1 MILVTGGT
9 GLLGS
14 HLLLI
19 LVEAGHSVRAIHRKK
34 SDLIRVEKVFGYY
47 RKDGTELFNSIAW
60 IVADI
65 NDIPALEIAFKNIT
79 HVYHAAA
86 LISFDPGDYKKL
98 QKINAEGT
106 ANIVNLCIANNVQK
120 LCYASTIGAIGR
132 SIDGSTANEE
142 TPWTPLEANVYGLS
156 KHAAEIEVWRGSQE
170 GLPVVMVNPGV
181 IVGPGFWDS
190 GSGALFTTARKT
202 YGFYPPGGTGFIS
215 VHDVVAMMIELMESP
230 IKNERYIAVAENWTY
245 QKILTEIT
253 QELGIKAPTKELK
266 FWQLEIG
273 RWLDGLKNLFLKS
286 GRSITKSH
294 IRSLKNRPIFDNQKI
309 KDELGFEF
317 RSVKNEIR
325 FCCKKFREENP

>member
-14 HLLLI
+14 HLLLK

-34 SDLIRVEKVFGYY
+34 SDLKRVEKVFGYY
-47 RKDGTELFNSIAW
+47 RKDVTALFNAIEW

-86 LISFDPGDYKKL
+86 LISFDPRDYGKL
-98 QKINAEGT
+98 QKINTVGT

-132 SIDGSTANEE
+132 SFAGSNANEE

-156 KHAAEIEVWRGSQE
+156 KHAAEMEVWRGSQE

-181 IVGPGFWDS
+181 LIGPGFWDS

-202 YGFYPPGGTGFIS
+202 YGYYPPGGTGFIS
-215 VHDVVAMMIELMESP
+215 VHDVVAMMIELMQSP
-230 IKNERYIAVAENWTY
+230 LKNERYVAITENWTY
-245 QKILTEIT
+245 QKILVEIT
-253 QELGIKAPTKELK
+253 QEMGINPPTKELK

-273 RWLDGLKNLFLKS
+273 RWLDVLQHLFLKG

-294 IRSLKNRPIFDNQKI
+294 IRSLKNRQIFDNRKI
-309 KDELGFEF
+309 KDALNFEF
-317 RSVKNEIR
+317 RPLKNEIR
-325 FCCKKFREENP
+325 FCCEKFREENL